1 MLNQRLSRCA
11 LCSNQDFLQD
21 QQDVVDTFTIGT
33 YTLVYTTLA
42 DPAGNP
48 GLSIKRIVT
57 VSDSTPAMLN
67 SLIINTS
74 NTNPAYAK
82 AGDLITVTLVANQTI
97 SSVDASIQ
105 NMATNNMIQGNTLY
119 ANYTV
124 QNGQEGNTTFEI
136 TVYFDSSTP
145 LTVTESNLN
154 SNIYIDTEKPQL
166 TLVGHFNITIPIDQ
180 SYTDTIANVADNDP
194 SYNGNVSSNAS
205 RVDTS
210 NADTYTIVYS
220 ADADAAGNIPD
231 DITRTVTVSGFVLS
245 IFSNNANYDT
255 LAKKGNLVTIQLV
268 SDQYIDS
275 SITSATM
282 LGRSADATSI
292 TGSTIYVNTTIQD
305 SDINGNITFSITLNL
320 SSNLLVTITH
330 DDLTSAN
337 VTVDTNPPVIV
348 SSTTITPNLV
358 SVAFDESIITY
369 PDTHF
374 LIGITPLASSTS
386 VKNGSSIPY
395 SVLEIELNPS
405 PPLSSNATPT
415 ITFGRAAITDLAG
428 NGLAETSTTASDGI
442 APSLQDVI
450 IVSPTIIE
458 IIFDEKIRLG
468 NGFTR
473 ITPSPTVNDA
483 SSSPGSTI
491 SGNALIITST
501 AGLFPI
507 GVAVNITVATHGIAD
522 EAGNAFEPSSIFKDY
537 TNAFAPYTISE
548 TMILVPYDTDLDP
561 NTISSDDYRVSF
573 GSGAPSTIIAAEL
586 SNDPDTVMITMQ
598 IPFGTGDTPFIEQP
612 GTISDTL
619 GNAVTLQSTTT
630 RDGTAPIFISVV
642 SASTS
647 GLITIFGEGLS
658 SLSFNIGNY
667 DSIGPEVR
675 STDSGISD
683 GTVIMVTSTFIDGGI
698 RVSSPV
704 VIEDSAGNK
713 AKEGSLQNIV
723 QDQ

>member
-1 MLNQRLSRCA
+1 MPPHHQILHLHPPSDYGYGFGASLTYVGVLSDGQIATGIPFSSYSEGSAISSMNGGIDQGTVLLLNFGDKIRITTSEIQNPNPTPLVTYNEDA
-11 LCSNQDFLQD
+11 QSNLMVDE
-21 QQDVVDTFTIGT
+21 DVVSDGT
-33 YTLVYTTLA
+33 SAVASALPLVL
-42 DPAGNP
+42 D
-48 GLSIKRIVT
+48 
-57 VSDSTPAMLN
+57 
-67 SLIINTS
+67 
-74 NTNPAYAK
+74 
-82 AGDLITVTLVANQTI
+82 I
-97 SSVDASIQ
+97 S
-105 NMATNNMIQGNTLY
+105 
-119 ANYTV
+119 
-124 QNGQEGNTTFEI
+124 
-136 TVYFDSSTP
+136 
-145 LTVTESNLN
+145 
-154 SNIYIDTEKPQL
+154 
-166 TLVGHFNITIPIDQ
+166 
-180 SYTDTIANVADNDP
+180 
-194 SYNGNVSSNAS
+194 
-205 RVDTS
+205 
-210 NADTYTIVYS
+210 
-220 ADADAAGNIPD
+220 
-231 DITRTVTVSGFVLS
+231 
-245 IFSNNANYDT
+245 SNNANYDN
-255 LAKKGNLVTIQLV
+255 LAKEGDLVTIQLV
-268 SDQYIDS
+268 SDQYIGS
-275 SITSATM
+275 SITSVSPTTI

-292 TGSTIYVNTTIQD
+292 IGNTIYANTTVQN
-305 SDINGNITFSITLNL
+305 SDTNGNIEFSIMLNL

-337 VTVDTNPPVIV
+337 VIVDTNPPVIV

-630 RDGTAPIFISVV
+630 SIFIRCL
-642 SASTS
+642 A
-647 GLITIFGEGLS
+647 
-658 SLSFNIGNY
+658 Y
-667 DSIGPEVR
+667 GP
-675 STDSGISD
+675 
-683 GTVIMVTSTFIDGGI
+683 
-698 RVSSPV
+698 
-704 VIEDSAGNK
+704 
-713 AKEGSLQNIV
+713 
-723 QDQ
+723 

>member
-1 MLNQRLSRCA
+1 M
-11 LCSNQDFLQD
+11 D
-21 QQDVVDTFTIGT
+21 
-33 YTLVYTTLA
+33 
-42 DPAGNP
+42 
-48 GLSIKRIVT
+48 
-57 VSDSTPAMLN
+57 
-67 SLIINTS
+67 
-74 NTNPAYAK
+74 
-82 AGDLITVTLVANQTI
+82 
-97 SSVDASIQ
+97 
-105 NMATNNMIQGNTLY
+105 
-119 ANYTV
+119 
-124 QNGQEGNTTFEI
+124 
-136 TVYFDSSTP
+136 
-145 LTVTESNLN
+145 
-154 SNIYIDTEKPQL
+154 
-166 TLVGHFNITIPIDQ
+166 
-180 SYTDTIANVADNDP
+180 
-194 SYNGNVSSNAS
+194 SSNA
-205 RVDTS
+205 T
-210 NADTYTIVYS
+210 
-220 ADADAAGNIPD
+220 
-231 DITRTVTVSGFVLS
+231 
-245 IFSNNANYDT
+245 
-255 LAKKGNLVTIQLV
+255 
-268 SDQYIDS
+268 
-275 SITSATM
+275 
-282 LGRSADATSI
+282 
-292 TGSTIYVNTTIQD
+292 
-305 SDINGNITFSITLNL
+305 
-320 SSNLLVTITH
+320 
-330 DDLTSAN
+330 
-337 VTVDTNPPVIV
+337 
-348 SSTTITPNLV
+348 
-358 SVAFDESIITY
+358 E
-369 PDTHF
+369 
-374 LIGITPLASSTS
+374 TS

-473 ITPSPTVNDA
+473 ITPSPTVNGA